1 MSWFISDLKRII
13 CDCILICPRN
23 QKPFSTLCCWI
34 FITNIQAKITLFSF
48 IVSFLCLSFHWTSL
62 FNGHFNDSRYL
73 VTVSFPYTEIHFGL
87 YIFIYKSRMDHSFDI
102 HLERVQKLYRVCGE
116 RNFRDQTHKS
126 RKGERL
132 LLCDK
137 YAKDIL
143 LYFRIN
149 IKNDINSTH
158 SKNMCMK
165 CYKRMLNNKTRGVS
179 QLTLDRAA
187 QLMQNSSH
195 IMDPL

>member
-34 FITNIQAKITLFSF
+34 FITNIQVKITLFSF

-87 YIFIYKSRMDHSFDI
+87 YIFVYKSRMDHSFDI
-102 HLERVQKLYRVCGE
+102 HLERVQKLCRVSWPALTTLSCRG
-116 RNFRDQTHKS
+116 RTCHS
-126 RKGERL
+126 SSP
-132 LLCDK
+132 
-137 YAKDIL
+137 
-143 LYFRIN
+143 YFFSAPTNIN
-149 IKNDINSTH
+149 IPQTI
-158 SKNMCMK
+158 
-165 CYKRMLNNKTRGVS
+165 
-179 QLTLDRAA
+179 
-187 QLMQNSSH
+187 H
-195 IMDPL
+195 IIHCIELR